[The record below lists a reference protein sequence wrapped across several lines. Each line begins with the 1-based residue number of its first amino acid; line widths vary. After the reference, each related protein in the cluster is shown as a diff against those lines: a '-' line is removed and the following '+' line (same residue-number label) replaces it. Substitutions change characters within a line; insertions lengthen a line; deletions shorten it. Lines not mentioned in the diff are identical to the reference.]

1 MWPVTWSGT
10 PLCPHPPEPASGVRG
25 TRAPAEETLFLPK
38 YPCPVLTSVCGFLF
52 VTVLIGLQPGWGCF
66 LEPPPGLEPATRM
79 AGTPPCMRP
88 EDPLGEGEVAPCP
101 RGTAHPG
108 LTPSRPSPSPTPTKR
123 LAGVLLSC
131 CLTAPPLSCRPFP
144 SCLCQMPAPPPIRP
158 THSLALWW
166 WWGGPWRLLRAFR
179 SVLPP
184 ILRPLH
190 LPLHRTI

>member
-10 PLCPHPPEPASGVRG
+10 PLCPHPPEPASGVRR

-88 EDPLGEGEVAPCP
+88 EDPPWGRRGRPVSPRYCP
-101 RGTAHPG
+101 PRAHSV
-108 LTPSRPSPSPTPTKR
+108 PSIPQPNTHQEAGRCPAQLLPDSPTPVLQAIPFLPLPDASPTTHPPDPQPR
-123 LAGVLLSC
+123 LVVV
-131 CLTAPPLSCRPFP
+131 
-144 SCLCQMPAPPPIRP
+144 
-158 THSLALWW
+158 
-166 WWGGPWRLLRAFR
+166 GGPWRLLRAFR

-184 ILRPLH
+184 RLRPLH